1 MSIDPFDTA
10 LRFVL
15 AHEGGEVDH
24 PSDPGGYTKSG
35 ISLRFFR
42 QINPIATAADV
53 KALTPPEIA
62 EIYRAYF
69 WWPARCDHLPPAIAF
84 ALFDT
89 AVNMGVKTAAKFL
102 QRAIGVTADGVI
114 GQKTLD
120 AIFKRREA
128 DTLAKFFAERNW
140 RYGNLS
146 TFQVFGKG
154 WLRRSAACHSEAL
167 RLSHE
172 V

>member
-1 MSIDPFDTA
+1 MGDAFDDA

-15 AHEGGEVDH
+15 AWEGGEVDH

-42 QINPIATAADV
+42 QINPRATAADV

-62 EIYRAYF
+62 EIYQDWF
-69 WWPARCDHLPPAIAF
+69 WQPAKCDRLPPALAL

-89 AVNMGVKTAAKFL
+89 AVNMGVKTAVKLL
-102 QRAIGVTADGVI
+102 QRALGVTADGVI
-114 GQKTLD
+114 GQKTLE
-120 AIFKRREA
+120 AAFMVREES
-128 DTLAKFFAERNW
+128 TLAAFIAERNW
-140 RYGNLS
+140 RYVNLKG
-146 TFQVFGKG
+146 FLVFGKG
-154 WLRRSAACHSEAL
+154 WLRRSAACHSEAM
-167 RLSHE
+167 RLIHE